1 MPERDFG
8 GKVGLQASHHSD
20 ASIDRRARPDVDD
33 PHEIRWE
40 SGPDCTHCDLR
51 QQALFSAL
59 HESRLEHLQ
68 SAIGSAVIPV
78 GVAVYR
84 ESEPATAVYTV
95 GRGLIKLLKQGP
107 SGERIVRLLGSG
119 AAVGLEAYFDGRYRH
134 TAVAMRPTEL
144 CRIPLEVLGELQRHD
159 AGLAHSV
166 LDQWQQQL
174 ESADRWLSELSQG
187 VAAERIER
195 LVAILAEMEEGGA
208 SSLVQLP
215 TTSEVASMLGI
226 TRESVSRA
234 LNGLRRTRTLRR
246 VAPHIYEYR
255 PDAPH

>member
-1 MPERDFG
+1 MPERDVG
-8 GKVGLQASHHSD
+8 GKGELLASHRSD
-20 ASIDRRARPDVDD
+20 ASIDRRDRPAADD
-33 PHEIRWE
+33 PHEIHWE

-68 SAIGSAVIPV
+68 SGIGSAVIPV
-78 GVAVYR
+78 GAAVYR

-144 CRIPLEVLGELQRHD
+144 CRIPLEVLRELQRHD
-159 AGLAHSV
+159 AGLAHGV

-195 LVAILAEMEEGGA
+195 LVAILAEMEGGA
-208 SSLVQLP
+208 RPLVQLP

-255 PDAPH
+255 PDAHN